1 MKKPAAQQKGA
12 AFAAGPA
19 TKKSAA
25 KGPIAVKKPA
35 AAAVGNR
42 SMTKLPVKLEMD
54 LRRYVEELAASRWI
68 F

>member
-1 MKKPAAQQKGA
+1 MKKPAAQPKGA

-25 KGPIAVKKPA
+25 K
-35 AAAVGNR
+35 AAAVGKR